1 MFTKRNPVHETKRE
15 GGGTKHNVTD
25 SDEPRKTMNRGGKM
39 NTYRTTARI
48 VGLLF
53 VAGMVIGIGGN
64 VLVLSILGAPDPLS
78 NVSANSMLVAVAAFL
93 WLMTV
98 VGDAAHGV
106 LMFPILKLHNE
117 RIAIGYLAA
126 RIVDAVFIAVMA
138 LFILLQIPLAS
149 EYLTAGGSDTSYL
162 QALSTMFVQVNL
174 YAYHI
179 AMFTLGIAG
188 LLLCY
193 TFYRAKLVPRLVAV
207 WGLVGYATILC
218 GSVLEVLGLN
228 LLSIHAIP
236 GGLWELFI
244 GVWLI
249 VKGFNPSAFAS
260 ESANPDDGVLT
271 GVRQPAVASQQ
282 GAGNSLR

>member
-1 MFTKRNPVHETKRE
+1 MTEKI
-15 GGGTKHNVTD
+15 
-25 SDEPRKTMNRGGKM
+25 
-39 NTYRTTARI
+39 NTYRTTATV
-48 VGLLF
+48 VGLVF

-64 VLVLSILGAPDPLS
+64 VLNLSILGAPDPLS
-78 NVSANSMLVAVAAFL
+78 NVAANSMLVAVAAFL

-106 LMFPILKLHNE
+106 LMFPILKQQHSE

-126 RIVDAVFIAVMA
+126 RIVDAVFIAVMV

-149 EYLTAGGSDTSYL
+149 EYLKAAGSDTSYL

-207 WGLVGYATILC
+207 WGLVGYAIILC
-218 GSVLEVLGLN
+218 GSLLEVLGFN
-228 LLSIHAIP
+228 LLTIHAIP

-260 ESANPDDGVLT
+260 ESTDPDDGVLT
-271 GVRQPAVASQQ
+271 GVDQPAVVPSN
-282 GAGNSLR
+282 GRRVPSKG

>member
-1 MFTKRNPVHETKRE
+1 
-15 GGGTKHNVTD
+15 
-25 SDEPRKTMNRGGKM
+25 M
-39 NTYRTTARI
+39 NTYRTTARV
-48 VGLLF
+48 VGVIFL
-53 VAGMVIGIGGN
+53 AGMIIGIGGN
-64 VLVLSILGAPDPLS
+64 VLILPILGGPGYLAAL
-78 NVSANSMLVAVAAFL
+78 SANSMMLAIGAGL

-106 LMFPILKLHNE
+106 LMFPILKQHNE

-126 RIVDAVFIAVMA
+126 RIVDAVFIAVMV

-149 EYLTAGGSDTSYL
+149 EYLKAAGSDTSYL

-218 GSVLEVLGLN
+218 GSVLEVLGFN
-228 LLSIHAIP
+228 LQTIHAIP

-249 VKGFNPSAFAS
+249 VTGFNPSAFVS
-260 ESANPDDGVLT
+260 DSDKTDINERDKERDKERDELIKSIK
-271 GVRQPAVASQQ
+271 
-282 GAGNSLR
+282 